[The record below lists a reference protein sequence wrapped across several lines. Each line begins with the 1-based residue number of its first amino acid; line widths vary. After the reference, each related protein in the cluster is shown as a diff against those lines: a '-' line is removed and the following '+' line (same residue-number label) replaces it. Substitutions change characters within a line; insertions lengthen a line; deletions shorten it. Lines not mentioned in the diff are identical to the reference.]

1 MPPTNTRALKRTLV
15 LYNRRLA
22 WGFVAAVMIG
32 IPLGSAVETG
42 VALPLPI
49 AASRLL
55 VIVFY
60 IALVAFMLVHTAVAV
75 YVFGL
80 PRLRRAWHTL
90 FVYLGYANLIFGLL
104 SLVWYWPF
112 FFIFVQ
118 SMIAHV
124 AIGARAAL
132 KRSPTPT

>member
-1 MPPTNTRALKRTLV
+1 MPTANPRARQRTLV

-55 VIVFY
+55 VVVFY
-60 IALVAFMLVHTAVAV
+60 IALVAFMLVHTAIAV

-80 PRLRRAWHTL
+80 PKPRRSWHTVL
-90 FVYLGYANLIFGLL
+90 VYLGYANLIFGLL
-104 SLVWYWPF
+104 SLVWRWPF
-112 FFIFVQ
+112 LFIFVQ

-132 KRSPTPT
+132 KHTPA